1 MKTSLGVTELTGFF
15 FSAGSIKLIQGQ
27 GMPSFRHHDF
37 GNLYIQFDVKFP
49 EKDQLKN
56 LELLEQVL
64 PPRMEQTHAPA
75 DAMVE
80 DYELEEVDS
89 SEYSQA
95 RAQGAAGAMDDDDD
109 DVPPGAERVQC
120 ASQ

>member
-1 MKTSLGVTELTGFF
+1 
-15 FSAGSIKLIQGQ
+15 
-27 GMPSFRHHDF
+27 MPSYRHHDF

-64 PPRMEQTHAPA
+64 PPRLEQPKPAA

-80 DYELEEVDS
+80 DFEIEDIDGS
-89 SEYSQA
+89 DYSQA
-95 RAQGAAGAMDDDDD
+95 RAHGAANSMDEDDD

>member
-1 MKTSLGVTELTGFF
+1 
-15 FSAGSIKLIQGQ
+15 
-27 GMPSFRHHDF
+27 MPSFRHHDF
-37 GNLYIQFDVKFP
+37 GNLYIKFDVKFP
-49 EKDQLKN
+49 EKGQLQN

-64 PPRMEQTHAPA
+64 PPRAQQNQPPA

-80 DYELEEVDS
+80 DFELEDIDTNEN
-89 SEYSQA
+89 SQA
-95 RAQGAAGAMDDDDD
+95 RAHGAGSAMDEDDD